1 MSPTKELD
9 LSSLSRF
16 KATDLLAEGTDRL
29 APAAP
34 RQVALDA
41 IDLDPGQPRRGMR
54 TEGIAELA
62 ESIRR
67 HGVLEPVSLRSHPT
81 HVGRYIVNRGE
92 RRVRAA
98 RQAGLLSVPGFI
110 DERVD
115 PFAQAVE
122 NLHRED
128 MSPFDLSTFI
138 AVENLHREDMSPFD
152 LSTFIAEREREGHT
166 RAEIARRLGKPRSFI
181 TEAASLNDAPTELRQ
196 AVEEGRI
203 GGDVRTLYRLV
214 TTVRDRPQAVQEL
227 LAQGHAINRSKLD
240 ETMERT
246 DLSRATS
253 PARTHRAA
261 PVASGG
267 RTVLVVDHKG
277 QRGSL
282 RLRACGSDV
291 GEVCFADGIPRFA
304 AVGRAAPRV
313 LGHGGIAAAVITG
326 TRPARSLGSCGVAGT
341 RGVSCPG
348 RAGMSCA
355 SPPASCSRIAPQW
368 S

>member
-1 MSPTKELD
+1 MSPPEELD

-41 IDLDPGQPRRGMR
+41 IDLDPGQPRRGVR

-67 HGVLEPVSLRSHPT
+67 HGVLEPVSLRSHPA

-110 DERVD
+110 DGRVD
-115 PFAQAVE
+115 PFAQ
-122 NLHRED
+122 
-128 MSPFDLSTFI
+128 

-291 GEVCFADGIPRFA
+291 GEVCFADGS
-304 AVGRAAPRV
+304 RV
-313 LGHGGIAAAVITG
+313 LLPLAEL
-326 TRPARSLGSCGVAGT
+326 RPVCWATEG
-341 RGVSCPG
+341 
-348 RAGMSCA
+348 
-355 SPPASCSRIAPQW
+355 
-368 S
+368 

>member
-1 MSPTKELD
+1 MSPPEELD

-67 HGVLEPVSLRSHPT
+67 HGVLEPVSLRSHPA

-115 PFAQAVE
+115 PFAQ
-122 NLHRED
+122 
-128 MSPFDLSTFI
+128 

-291 GEVCFADGIPRFA
+291 GEVCFADGS
-304 AVGRAAPRV
+304 RV
-313 LGHGGIAAAVITG
+313 VLPLAEL
-326 TRPARSLGSCGVAGT
+326 RPVCWATEG
-341 RGVSCPG
+341 
-348 RAGMSCA
+348 
-355 SPPASCSRIAPQW
+355 
-368 S
+368 

>member
-34 RQVALDA
+34 RQVALDE
-41 IDLDPGQPRRGMR
+41 IDLDPCQPRRGMR

-67 HGVLEPVSLRSHPT
+67 HGVLEPVSLRSHPA

-115 PFAQAVE
+115 PFAQ
-122 NLHRED
+122 
-128 MSPFDLSTFI
+128 

-246 DLSRATS
+246 DPSRATS

-291 GEVCFADGIPRFA
+291 GEVCFADGS
-304 AVGRAAPRV
+304 RV
-313 LGHGGIAAAVITG
+313 LLPLAEL
-326 TRPARSLGSCGVAGT
+326 RPVCWATEG
-341 RGVSCPG
+341 
-348 RAGMSCA
+348 
-355 SPPASCSRIAPQW
+355 
-368 S
+368 

>member
-1 MSPTKELD
+1 MSPPEELD

-34 RQVALDA
+34 RQVALDE

-67 HGVLEPVSLRSHPT
+67 HGVLEPVSLRSHPA

-115 PFAQAVE
+115 PFAQ
-122 NLHRED
+122 
-128 MSPFDLSTFI
+128 

-291 GEVCFADGIPRFA
+291 GEVCFADGS
-304 AVGRAAPRV
+304 RV
-313 LGHGGIAAAVITG
+313 LLPLAEL
-326 TRPARSLGSCGVAGT
+326 RPVCWATEG
-341 RGVSCPG
+341 
-348 RAGMSCA
+348 
-355 SPPASCSRIAPQW
+355 
-368 S
+368 

>member
-41 IDLDPGQPRRGMR
+41 IDLDPGQPRRGVR

-115 PFAQAVE
+115 PFAQ
-122 NLHRED
+122 
-128 MSPFDLSTFI
+128 

-291 GEVCFADGIPRFA
+291 GEVCFADGS
-304 AVGRAAPRV
+304 RV
-313 LGHGGIAAAVITG
+313 LLPLAEL
-326 TRPARSLGSCGVAGT
+326 RPVCWATEG
-341 RGVSCPG
+341 
-348 RAGMSCA
+348 
-355 SPPASCSRIAPQW
+355 
-368 S
+368 

>member
-1 MSPTKELD
+1 MSPPEELD

-41 IDLDPGQPRRGMR
+41 IDLDPCQPRRGMR

-67 HGVLEPVSLRSHPT
+67 HGVLEPVSLRSHPA

-115 PFAQAVE
+115 PFAQ
-122 NLHRED
+122 
-128 MSPFDLSTFI
+128 

-203 GGDVRTLYRLV
+203 AGDVRTLYRLV

-227 LAQGHAINRSKLD
+227 LAQGHTINRSKLD

-246 DLSRATS
+246 DPSRAAS

-282 RLRACGSDV
+282 RLKACGSDV
-291 GEVCFADGIPRFA
+291 GEVCFADGS
-304 AVGRAAPRV
+304 RV
-313 LGHGGIAAAVITG
+313 LLPLAEL
-326 TRPARSLGSCGVAGT
+326 RPVCWATEG
-341 RGVSCPG
+341 
-348 RAGMSCA
+348 
-355 SPPASCSRIAPQW
+355 
-368 S
+368 

>member
-16 KATDLLAEGTDRL
+16 KATDLLAEEKDRL

-41 IDLDPGQPRRGMR
+41 IDLDPDQPRRGVR

-115 PFAQAVE
+115 PFAQ
-122 NLHRED
+122 
-128 MSPFDLSTFI
+128 

-246 DLSRATS
+246 DPSRATS
-253 PARTHRAA
+253 PAHTHRAA

-282 RLRACGSDV
+282 RLRACGTDV
-291 GEVCFADGIPRFA
+291 GEVCFADGS
-304 AVGRAAPRV
+304 RV
-313 LGHGGIAAAVITG
+313 LLPLAEL
-326 TRPARSLGSCGVAGT
+326 RPVCWATEG
-341 RGVSCPG
+341 
-348 RAGMSCA
+348 
-355 SPPASCSRIAPQW
+355 
-368 S
+368 

>member
-1 MSPTKELD
+1 MSPPEELD

-67 HGVLEPVSLRSHPT
+67 HGVLEPVSLRSHPA

-115 PFAQAVE
+115 PFAQ
-122 NLHRED
+122 
-128 MSPFDLSTFI
+128 

-291 GEVCFADGIPRFA
+291 GEVCFADGS
-304 AVGRAAPRV
+304 RV
-313 LGHGGIAAAVITG
+313 LLPLAEL
-326 TRPARSLGSCGVAGT
+326 RPVCWATEG
-341 RGVSCPG
+341 
-348 RAGMSCA
+348 
-355 SPPASCSRIAPQW
+355 
-368 S
+368 

>member
-16 KATDLLAEGTDRL
+16 KATDLLAEEKDRL

-41 IDLDPGQPRRGMR
+41 IDLDPDQPRRGVR

-115 PFAQAVE
+115 PFAQ
-122 NLHRED
+122 
-128 MSPFDLSTFI
+128 

-246 DLSRATS
+246 DPSRATS

-261 PVASGG
+261 TVASGG

-291 GEVCFADGIPRFA
+291 GEVCFADGS
-304 AVGRAAPRV
+304 RV
-313 LGHGGIAAAVITG
+313 LLPLAEL
-326 TRPARSLGSCGVAGT
+326 RPVCWATEG
-341 RGVSCPG
+341 
-348 RAGMSCA
+348 
-355 SPPASCSRIAPQW
+355 
-368 S
+368 

>member
-67 HGVLEPVSLRSHPT
+67 HGVLEPVSLRSHPA

-115 PFAQAVE
+115 PFAQ
-122 NLHRED
+122 
-128 MSPFDLSTFI
+128 

-246 DLSRATS
+246 DPSRATS

-291 GEVCFADGIPRFA
+291 GEVCFADGS
-304 AVGRAAPRV
+304 RV
-313 LGHGGIAAAVITG
+313 VLPLAEL
-326 TRPARSLGSCGVAGT
+326 RPVCWATEG
-341 RGVSCPG
+341 
-348 RAGMSCA
+348 
-355 SPPASCSRIAPQW
+355 
-368 S
+368 

>member
-1 MSPTKELD
+1 MSPPEELD

-34 RQVALDA
+34 RQVALDE
-41 IDLDPGQPRRGMR
+41 IDLDPCQPRRGMR

-67 HGVLEPVSLRSHPT
+67 HGVLEPVSLRSHPA

-115 PFAQAVE
+115 PFAQ
-122 NLHRED
+122 
-128 MSPFDLSTFI
+128 

-291 GEVCFADGIPRFA
+291 GEVCFADGS
-304 AVGRAAPRV
+304 RV
-313 LGHGGIAAAVITG
+313 VLPLAEL
-326 TRPARSLGSCGVAGT
+326 RPVCWATEG
-341 RGVSCPG
+341 
-348 RAGMSCA
+348 
-355 SPPASCSRIAPQW
+355 
-368 S
+368 

>member
-41 IDLDPGQPRRGMR
+41 IDLDPCQPRRGMR

-115 PFAQAVE
+115 PFAQ
-122 NLHRED
+122 
-128 MSPFDLSTFI
+128 

-291 GEVCFADGIPRFA
+291 GEVCFADGS
-304 AVGRAAPRV
+304 RV
-313 LGHGGIAAAVITG
+313 LLPLAEL
-326 TRPARSLGSCGVAGT
+326 RPVCWATEG
-341 RGVSCPG
+341 
-348 RAGMSCA
+348 
-355 SPPASCSRIAPQW
+355 
-368 S
+368 

>member
-115 PFAQAVE
+115 PFAQ
-122 NLHRED
+122 
-128 MSPFDLSTFI
+128 

-291 GEVCFADGIPRFA
+291 GEVCFADGS
-304 AVGRAAPRV
+304 RV
-313 LGHGGIAAAVITG
+313 VLPLAEL
-326 TRPARSLGSCGVAGT
+326 RPVCWATEG
-341 RGVSCPG
+341 
-348 RAGMSCA
+348 
-355 SPPASCSRIAPQW
+355 
-368 S
+368 

>member
-1 MSPTKELD
+1 MSPPEELD

-67 HGVLEPVSLRSHPT
+67 HGVLEPVSLRSHPA

-115 PFAQAVE
+115 PFAQ
-122 NLHRED
+122 
-128 MSPFDLSTFI
+128 

-240 ETMERT
+240 ETMERK
-246 DLSRATS
+246 DPSRATS

-291 GEVCFADGIPRFA
+291 GEVCFADGS
-304 AVGRAAPRV
+304 RV
-313 LGHGGIAAAVITG
+313 LLPLAEL
-326 TRPARSLGSCGVAGT
+326 RPVCWATEG
-341 RGVSCPG
+341 
-348 RAGMSCA
+348 
-355 SPPASCSRIAPQW
+355 
-368 S
+368 

>member
-67 HGVLEPVSLRSHPT
+67 HGVLEPVSLRSHPA

-138 AVENLHREDMSPFD
+138 AD
-152 LSTFIAEREREGHT
+152 REREGHT

-246 DLSRATS
+246 DPSRATS

-291 GEVCFADGIPRFA
+291 GEVCFADGS
-304 AVGRAAPRV
+304 RV
-313 LGHGGIAAAVITG
+313 LLPLAEL
-326 TRPARSLGSCGVAGT
+326 RPVCWATEG
-341 RGVSCPG
+341 
-348 RAGMSCA
+348 
-355 SPPASCSRIAPQW
+355 
-368 S
+368 

>member
-41 IDLDPGQPRRGMR
+41 IDLDPGQPRRGVR

-115 PFAQAVE
+115 PFAQ
-122 NLHRED
+122 
-128 MSPFDLSTFI
+128 

-291 GEVCFADGIPRFA
+291 GEVCFADGS
-304 AVGRAAPRV
+304 RV
-313 LGHGGIAAAVITG
+313 VLPLAEL
-326 TRPARSLGSCGVAGT
+326 RPVCWATEG
-341 RGVSCPG
+341 
-348 RAGMSCA
+348 
-355 SPPASCSRIAPQW
+355 
-368 S
+368 

>member
-67 HGVLEPVSLRSHPT
+67 HGVLEPVSLRSHPA

-115 PFAQAVE
+115 PFAQ
-122 NLHRED
+122 
-128 MSPFDLSTFI
+128 

-291 GEVCFADGIPRFA
+291 GEVCFADGS
-304 AVGRAAPRV
+304 RV
-313 LGHGGIAAAVITG
+313 VLPLAEL
-326 TRPARSLGSCGVAGT
+326 RPVCWATEG
-341 RGVSCPG
+341 
-348 RAGMSCA
+348 
-355 SPPASCSRIAPQW
+355 
-368 S
+368 

>member
-1 MSPTKELD
+1 MI
-9 LSSLSRF
+9 R
-16 KATDLLAEGTDRL
+16 AALAL
-29 APAAP
+29 
-34 RQVALDA
+34 QLALDA

-115 PFAQAVE
+115 PFLQ
-122 NLHRED
+122 
-128 MSPFDLSTFI
+128 

-291 GEVCFADGIPRFA
+291 GEVCFADGS
-304 AVGRAAPRV
+304 RV
-313 LGHGGIAAAVITG
+313 LLPLAEL
-326 TRPARSLGSCGVAGT
+326 RPVCWATEG
-341 RGVSCPG
+341 
-348 RAGMSCA
+348 
-355 SPPASCSRIAPQW
+355 
-368 S
+368 

>member
-41 IDLDPGQPRRGMR
+41 IDLDPCQPRRGMR

-138 AVENLHREDMSPFD
+138 AD
-152 LSTFIAEREREGHT
+152 REREGHT

-246 DLSRATS
+246 DPSRATS

-282 RLRACGSDV
+282 RLRACGTDV
-291 GEVCFADGIPRFA
+291 GEVCFADGS
-304 AVGRAAPRV
+304 RV
-313 LGHGGIAAAVITG
+313 LLPLAEL
-326 TRPARSLGSCGVAGT
+326 RPVCWATEG
-341 RGVSCPG
+341 
-348 RAGMSCA
+348 
-355 SPPASCSRIAPQW
+355 
-368 S
+368 